1 VALGYYY
8 RGVRRA
14 RVDQERGCVCVHSA
28 GWPQIRAAGPD
39 FVLPAAARD
48 EKYKQDLDD
57 HRRRL
62 AKTRRCVFLVGVS
75 CCSGYPAYFHFYFG
89 CAQRRL
95 CCHDAAAIKT
105 FPLARNIKL
114 LLHGVD

>member
-48 EKYKQDLDD
+48 EKYKRDVDD
-57 HRRRL
+57 RRRRRL

-75 CCSGYPAYFHFYFG
+75 CAAVDPYFHFYFG
-89 CAQRRL
+89 CVEEAVVTMPPLLRRFL
-95 CCHDAAAIKT
+95 SRQKH
-105 FPLARNIKL
+105 
-114 LLHGVD
+114 